1 MSLPSDDPALRAR
14 LDRLLRS
21 CIQCGLCLPH
31 CATYLATG
39 SEAQSPRGRL
49 LLLGELLAAPERP
62 PEPSALTAFDQCLG
76 CQACI
81 TACPSGVALDLF
93 EAAKALGH
101 AARRGAGARVMA
113 SLLARRGVLR
123 GLRAATVPVR
133 AFAGPGGRGPAAML
147 RHLAASVPWSPGD
160 AALVRLLD
168 RLTARA
174 GAGRTPLP
182 AVERPPL
189 TTPAGASG
197 PPLRV
202 ALFAGC
208 ASADLLPASQRRLR
222 ALLVAAG
229 CELVEVGG
237 QTCCGA
243 LAAHAGQSE
252 TAARSRAV
260 NLAAFAPVDG
270 MDVVVVEAAGCG
282 LELRHSPPALAD
294 RVRDAA
300 VLLAGRSLPPAQTM
314 PLRVVYHDPCHA
326 RHGQGIVREPRALLA
341 RIPGLTIVDP
351 EEAEVCCGSGGPY
364 ALLHPD
370 LSARMGRRKAG
381 NLAATGA
388 DLVVTGNPGCL
399 GQIQAALGKRSPAL
413 PVLPLTDLLWYAC
426 LGPTGV
432 ATPVV
437 ST

>member
-1 MSLPSDDPALRAR
+1 MSVPRDDPALRAR

-49 LLLGELLAAPERP
+49 LLLGELLNAPEQP
-62 PEPSALTAFDQCLG
+62 PALSVLAALDQCLG

-81 TACPSGVALDLF
+81 TACPSGVAFDLF
-93 EAAKALGH
+93 EAAKTLGH
-101 AARRGAGARVMA
+101 AARRGPGARIMTA
-113 SLLARRGVLR
+113 LLARRGVLR
-123 GLRAATVPVR
+123 GLRAAMAPVR
-133 AFAGPGGRGPAAML
+133 ALVGPGVCGPAATL

-160 AALVRLLD
+160 TALVRLLD
-168 RLTARA
+168 GLTARA
-174 GAGRTPLP
+174 GAGRSSPP
-182 AVERPPL
+182 ATDRSPV
-189 TTPAGASG
+189 TAPAG

-208 ASADLLPASQRRLR
+208 ASAGLLPASQRRLR
-222 ALLVAAG
+222 ALLAAAG

-243 LAAHAGQSE
+243 LAAHAGQTAS
-252 TAARSRAV
+252 AARSRAA
-260 NLAAFAPVDG
+260 NLAAFAPIDGVD
-270 MDVVVVEAAGCG
+270 VIVVEAAGCG

-300 VLLAGRSLPPAQTM
+300 VLLAGRSLPPARTV

-341 RIPGLTIVDP
+341 RIPGLTLVDP
-351 EEAEVCCGSGGPY
+351 EEVEVCCGSGGPY

-370 LSARMGRRKAG
+370 LSAWMGRRKAG

-399 GQIQAALGKRSPAL
+399 GQIQAALGRRSPTL
-413 PVLPLTDLLWYAC
+413 PTLPLTDLLWYAC

-432 ATPVV
+432 AAPVV
-437 ST
+437 PT

>member
-1 MSLPSDDPALRAR
+1 MSVPHDDPALRAR

-49 LLLGELLAAPERP
+49 LLLGELLTAPERP
-62 PEPSALTAFDQCLG
+62 PEPSVLTALDQCLG

-93 EAAKALGH
+93 EAAKTFGH
-101 AARRGAGARVMA
+101 AARRGVGARVMTA
-113 SLLARRGVLR
+113 LLARRSVLR
-123 GLRAATVPVR
+123 GLRAATAPVR
-133 AFAGPGGRGPAAML
+133 VFAGPGARGPAATL

-174 GAGRTPLP
+174 GAGRTPP
-182 AVERPPL
+182 SATERSPE
-189 TTPAGASG
+189 TVPAGASG

-208 ASADLLPASQRRLR
+208 ASADLLPSSQRRLR
-222 ALLVAAG
+222 ALLAAAG

-243 LAAHAGQSE
+243 LAAHAGQTE
-252 TAARSRAV
+252 TAARSRAA
-260 NLAAFAPVDG
+260 NLAAFASIDG
-270 MDVVVVEAAGCG
+270 VDVVVVEAAGCG
-282 LELRHSPPALAD
+282 LELRHSPPVLSE

-300 VLLAGRSLPPAQTM
+300 VLLAGRLLPPAQRV

-326 RHGQGIVREPRALLA
+326 RHGQGIVREPRTLLA
-341 RIPGLTIVDP
+341 RIPGLTLVDP

-381 NLAATGA
+381 NLAASGA

-426 LGPTGV
+426 LGRIGV
-432 ATPVV
+432 AAPVV